1 MKPDW
6 IPNLYTS
13 QAKRA
18 EIPENKVV
26 LSSISHHLVALAHE
40 IVSNGNSI
48 RLHLLCIGFEAR
60 CHSLLQSNSK
70 CRNLVVVRPTLQRWE
85 HRKVDLVF
93 VVIHSTLR
101 LALLWG
107 LRAFPVEN
115 HSSPWPTK
123 RFVCGSSNHITILK
137 RICSF
142 LKWRRQMKRFFRTQ
156 IFQLSICSE

>member
-1 MKPDW
+1 MKPGW

-101 LALLWG
+101 LALLRR
-107 LRAFPVEN
+107 LRAFPVED
-115 HSSPWPTK
+115 HASPW
-123 RFVCGSSNHITILK
+123 SSERLVGCSGNHITELK

-142 LKWRRQMKRFFRTQ
+142 LYERKETV
-156 IFQLSICSE
+156 SISDTIGLHQH